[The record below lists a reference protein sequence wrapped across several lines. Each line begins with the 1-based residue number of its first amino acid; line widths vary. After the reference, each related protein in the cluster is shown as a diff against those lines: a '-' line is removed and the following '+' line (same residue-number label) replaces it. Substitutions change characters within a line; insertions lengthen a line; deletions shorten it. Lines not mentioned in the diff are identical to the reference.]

1 MGVASV
7 KVRPLRGLTLIELIV
22 VVSILATVLAVAVP
36 GLRHWV
42 DSNRIGTQVRAFLSD
57 LQLTRTE
64 AIRRGERVVLC
75 ASDGMQACAATPG
88 WHQGWL
94 MFVDLN
100 NNAQV
105 NSGEA
110 ILRHQ
115 PPAPPGWT
123 IRGNQPVARF
133 VSYDALGSTRMPNGA
148 FQAGTVLFCRQGTG
162 VSGLLPRR
170 VVVNSVGRPRSE
182 TVNDPRVCDG

>member
-1 MGVASV
+1 MTNGGPKGRGCRGVTLMELFVVVAILATLMGVA
-7 KVRPLRGLTLIELIV
+7 T
-22 VVSILATVLAVAVP
+22 P
-36 GLRHWV
+36 GMRQWA
-42 DSNRIGTQVRAFLSD
+42 DSTRIGTQVRAFLSD

-75 ASDGMQACAATPG
+75 AATMPEACSDLPG

-105 NSGEA
+105 DLGEA

-115 PPAPPGWT
+115 GPSPAGWS
-123 IRGNQPVARF
+123 IQGNQPVARF
-133 VSYDALGSTRMPNGA
+133 VSYDALGSTRLVNGA
-148 FQAGTVLFCRQGTG
+148 FQAGSVLFCRLGAG
-162 VSGLLPRR
+162 AGGPLPRR

-182 TVNDPRVCDG
+182 TVNDPGVCNG

>member
-1 MGVASV
+1 MTTGVLYGG
-7 KVRPLRGLTLIELIV
+7 RCRGVTLMELLV
-22 VVSILATVLAVAVP
+22 VVAILATLVGVATP
-36 GLRHWV
+36 GMRQWV
-42 DSNRIGTQVRAFLSD
+42 DSTRIGTQVRAFLSD

-75 ASDGMQACAATPG
+75 AANQAETCSELPG

-105 NSGEA
+105 DQGEF

-115 PPAPPGWT
+115 GPAPAGWS
-123 IRGNQPVARF
+123 IQGNQPVSRF
-133 VSYDALGSTRMPNGA
+133 VSYDPLGSTRLVNGA
-148 FQAGTVLFCRQGTG
+148 FQAGSVLFCRQGAG
-162 VSGLLPRR
+162 GPMPRR

-182 TVNDPRVCDG
+182 TVFDPGVCNG

>member
-1 MGVASV
+1 M
-7 KVRPLRGLTLIELIV
+7 ELLV
-22 VVSILATVLAVAVP
+22 VFAILATTVGIAVP
-36 GLRHWV
+36 GLRQWV
-42 DSNRIGTQVRAFLSD
+42 DSTRISTQVRALLSD

-75 ASDGMQACAATPG
+75 AATIPDACSDLPG

-100 NNAQV
+100 NNARVDQ
-105 NSGEA
+105 GED

-115 PPAPPGWT
+115 GPSPAGWS
-123 IRGNQPVARF
+123 IQGNQPVARF
-133 VSYDALGSTRMPNGA
+133 ISYDALGSTRLVNGA
-148 FQAGTVLFCRQGTG
+148 FQAGSVLFCRPGAG
-162 VSGLLPRR
+162 AGGPLPRR

-182 TVNDPRVCDG
+182 TVDDPRVCSG

>member
-1 MGVASV
+1 MTNRQLKGRYARGV
-7 KVRPLRGLTLIELIV
+7 TLVELFV
-22 VVSILATVLAVAVP
+22 VVAILATLVGLAVP
-36 GLRHWV
+36 GLQHWV
-42 DSNRIGTQVRAFLSD
+42 DSTRIGTQVRAFLSD

-75 ASDGMQACAATPG
+75 AASGLQACSTLPG

-105 NSGEA
+105 DMGEP

-115 PPAPPGWT
+115 APSPAGWT
-123 IRGNQPVARF
+123 IQGNQPVARF
-133 VSYDALGSTRMPNGA
+133 VSYDALGSTRLVSGA
-148 FQAGTVLFCRQGTG
+148 FQAGSVLFCRQGAGTG
-162 VSGLLPRR
+162 APLPRR
-170 VVVNSVGRPRSE
+170 VVINSMGRPRSE
-182 TVNDPRVCDG
+182 TVRDPSVCHG